1 MQKDFNNYLR
11 QIILLVFI
19 FLLGILLF
27 TTLYVFLPGLLGGI
41 TLYILTRKWYK
52 LLTIKRRWSDWA
64 TALLFVFVCLLIIAI
79 PTYFSIRL
87 ISPKITL
94 VINNQKEI
102 VHSLELFSK
111 RIEKFSGTELFTT
124 DNAEQTVKNI
134 LGYLPSLLNSTASFV
149 TNFFMVF
156 FFLYYLLCSG
166 KLIEKYLSINVP
178 LESSNLKQLA
188 DETDV
193 MIRANAIGIPIVSI
207 VHGIVAAIGYAIL
220 GIHEWGILAFLT
232 GVFSFFP
239 IVGIMVVWV
248 PMSIYFYSINDNY
261 TASGVAIFSILFTG
275 NVDYITRLGLL
286 RKLINVH
293 PIITV
298 FGVIAGL
305 KLFGFMGLIFG
316 PLLISYFVLLI
327 RFYLNEFTST
337 KLPVIKA

>member
-11 QIILLVFI
+11 QIILLGFI

-52 LLTIKRRWSDWA
+52 LLTIKKRWSDWA
-64 TALLFVFVCLLIIAI
+64 TALLFVFACLLIIAV

-87 ISPKITL
+87 ISPRVTL
-94 VINNQKEI
+94 AINNQKEI

-111 RIEKFSGTELFTT
+111 RIETFTGTQLFTPE
-124 DNAEQTVKNI
+124 NAEATVKNI
-134 LGYLPSLLNSTASFV
+134 SGYIPSLLNSTASFL
-149 TNFFMVF
+149 TNFCLVF
-156 FFLYYLLCSG
+156 FFLYYFLCSG
-166 KLIEKYLSINVP
+166 KSIEIYLRKNVL
-178 LESSNLKQLA
+178 LESKNLKQLA
-188 DETDV
+188 EETDV
-193 MIRANAIGIPIVSI
+193 MIRANALGIPIVSF

-239 IVGIMVVWV
+239 LVGIMVVWV
-248 PMSIYFYSINDNY
+248 PMTIYYYSINDTY
-261 TASGVAIFSILFTG
+261 TATGVILYSILFTG

-286 RKLINVH
+286 KKLINVH
-293 PIITV
+293 PIITI

-327 RFYLNEFTST
+327 RFYLNEFTAS
-337 KLPVIKA
+337 KLPIIKA